1 MESIITKSLE
11 TKGYFVTTEVSKE
24 FSMDFHLHDYFEI
37 YLCISGGQHFFID
50 DTIYEMHQGSLFLI
64 NNTETHK
71 TVTQSNLPYE
81 RCYIYFDPDAVLPF
95 CSYNSNLLKFF
106 TDRPLDFSHRL
117 QLNTDQYAE
126 MLERLNRL
134 MQLPDGFGKDI
145 LEKTY
150 FIELLVFI
158 SRLYT
163 EGSST
168 VDTYTNQTYYYKVKP
183 LLDYINTHLHESIPL
198 SDIAE
203 EMHYSVVYMSR
214 LFKQYTGTTIQ
225 KYIIARRINE
235 AKRLLK
241 SGETVTSVCHQ
252 VGFNDYSHF
261 IRTFKKMVGVPPM
274 KYAKK
279 KPL

>member
-1 MESIITKSLE
+1 MEAAITKSLQ
-11 TKGYFVTTEVSKE
+11 TKGYFITTEVSKE

-50 DTIYEMHQGSLFLI
+50 DTIYEMKQRSLFLI

-81 RCYIYFDPDAVLPF
+81 RCYLYFDPDAVLPF
-95 CSYNSNLLKFF
+95 CTYYSNLLKFF
-106 TDRPLDFSHRL
+106 TDRPSDFSHHL
-117 QLNTDQYAE
+117 QLNTGQYAE
-126 MLERLNRL
+126 MLEHLNKL
-134 MQLPDGFGKDI
+134 MHLPDSFGKDI
-145 LEKTY
+145 LEKTC

-158 SRLYT
+158 SRLYL
-163 EGSST
+163 ERSST
-168 VDTYTNQTYYYKVKP
+168 EDTSTNHKYSHKVKP
-183 LLDYINTHLHESIPL
+183 LLDYINTHLYDSIPL
-198 SDIAE
+198 SNIAE

-241 SGETVTSVCHQ
+241 TGETVTSVCHQ

-279 KPL
+279 EPL